1 MSLFSCSSPDFL
13 LISSIAYVKITP
25 EGNYLLKSL
34 GQALEDTLKSEGVKV
49 EMNTLKGALK
59 IQNAQNKYILDNDL
73 TDLVGIKRPWQTI
86 NLVQRFSSFSNS
98 LVDWIFWDNK
108 ENVFNG
114 NALTFPDSPL
124 IG

>member
-25 EGNYLLKSL
+25 KGNYLLKSL
-34 GQALEDTLKSEGVKV
+34 GQALEDSLKSEGAKV
-49 EMNTLKGALK
+49 EMNKGALKGALK

-73 TDLVGIKRPWQTI
+73 TDLIRIKRPWQTI
-86 NLVQRFSSFSNS
+86 NLVKRFSSFSNS

-114 NALTFPDSPL
+114 KP
-124 IG
+124 